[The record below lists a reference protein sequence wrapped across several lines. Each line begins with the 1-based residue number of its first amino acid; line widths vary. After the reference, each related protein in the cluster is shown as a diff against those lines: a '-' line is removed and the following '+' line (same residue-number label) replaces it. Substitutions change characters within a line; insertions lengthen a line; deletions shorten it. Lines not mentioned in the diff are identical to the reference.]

1 MDVDLDD
8 PQMEPS
14 DVDPPTQLTESGDT
28 TEADECWADDDNVYT
43 AKTCQDVDAVACET
57 YCADNEL
64 CDKW

>member
-14 DVDPPTQLTESGDT
+14 DVDQPTKLS
-28 TEADECWADDDNVYT
+28 EADECWADDDNVYT